1 MPPRQRQSSA
11 PAASQSSHH
20 GSTAVTLHFRE
31 RQNGKQPLYRP
42 AALRRNGSHASEML
56 LNASPPHSPSLATTE
71 AKSTWLGSLAAAA
84 ASPWS
89 PVNPDASKELT
100 APTVRGRML
109 PKSQWK
115 PDEHAQQCADPDCSL
130 RFDLLN
136 RRHHCRTCGD
146 VFCAAHSSRSTFLWP
161 VSDDEAPHA
170 FTPRGTPRATPR
182 SSALDLPSL
191 AYSVSPTSSAASS
204 NASSNASSIS
214 TSSTASSSTPTS
226 SPTPQP
232 ALFPVSARVCDRCYF
247 SAPQPLL
254 TPPSYGTPIAPY
266 PANCAFSNPSTRPLT
281 LRHPR
286 SRTPSSSRQSSP
298 GHSPP
303 PVAGSGL
310 GRSKS
315 RSRQGSAASLS
326 TGSEGAAYSSPATSV
341 EGLPSAPGSARK
353 LSSSNRGLSPAT
365 SLRQSL
371 PEEEPHLSDE
381 EEGASTE
388 VEDDALPGLKVV
400 HEPPEYLDSSDD
412 EEAEAQH
419 EAHIRERRRLQQEFG
434 SVQGGPWQSWATF

>member
-1 MPPRQRQSSA
+1 
-11 PAASQSSHH
+11 
-20 GSTAVTLHFRE
+20 
-31 RQNGKQPLYRP
+31 
-42 AALRRNGSHASEML
+42 ML
-56 LNASPPHSPSLATTE
+56 LNASPPQSPSLATTE

-89 PVNPDASKELT
+89 PVNPDASKELS
-100 APTVRGRML
+100 APIVRGRML

-115 PDEHAQQCADPDCSL
+115 VRRVPLAQFRARGLTFDLTLTGPAWESCLQPDEHAQQCADPDCSL

-146 VFCAAHSSRSTFLWP
+146 IFCAAHTSRSTFLWP
-161 VSDDEAPHA
+161 VSDDEAHHA

-204 NASSNASSIS
+204 HASSNASSIS

-232 ALFPVSARVCDRCYF
+232 ALLPVSARVCDRCFF
-247 SAPQPLL
+247 SAPAPLL
-254 TPPSYGTPIAPY
+254 TPPSSGTPIASY
-266 PANCAFSNPSTRPLT
+266 PSNCAFANPSTRPLT

-286 SRTPSSSRQSSP
+286 SRTPSSSRHSSP

-303 PVAGSGL
+303 PVVGSGL

-353 LSSSNRGLSPAT
+353 LSSSKRGLSPAT
-365 SLRQSL
+365 SLRHSL
-371 PEEEPHLSDE
+371 PEEELHASDE

-388 VEDDALPGLKVV
+388 VEEVTLPGLKVV

-412 EEAEAQH
+412 EEADAKH